1 MLVSTSNTE
10 KVSDVHCAFPHH
22 DSVKGNHVELLPLH
36 IDHVDEL
43 FENTCGANDVT
54 RYEYLPYGPFTD
66 IKSYREHMFAFA
78 AAKDPQFYVIRDLKS
93 HSLLGHIAFLR
104 IDPKNRVIEI
114 GHVLYGKGLQR
125 TVGATEAFYLLANK
139 AFEAD
144 YRRWVFCLAKAS
156 LPIAY
161 NSRTREIR
169 TDSPAAF

>member
-1 MLVSTSNTE
+1 MSTVNNE
-10 KVSDVHCAFPHH
+10 IVPYVHCAFPQH

-43 FENTCGANDVT
+43 FEITCGANDVT

-66 IKSYREHMFAFA
+66 IESYREQMAGFA
-78 AAKDPQFYVIRDLKS
+78 ASRDPQFYAIRDLDS
-93 HSLLGHIAFLR
+93 RSILGHIAFLR

-139 AFEAD
+139 AFDAG
-144 YRRWVFCLAKAS
+144 YRR
-156 LPIAY
+156 
-161 NSRTREIR
+161 
-169 TDSPAAF
+169 